1 MISNHTFR
9 IMKKDATS
17 LRDRLRVCDQVF
29 WLATFLVAF
38 LAWPLMS
45 SAQTT
50 HFTSTIWHSR
60 DGLPE
65 NIVQALAQDR
75 EGFLWVGT
83 TGGLTRFDGA
93 RFSPLNDG
101 AAPTLS
107 VNSFFCLLRSHD
119 GTMWAGTEGGGLL
132 HIAASGAIK
141 TYAAQDGLEDA
152 FVRSIFE
159 DSLDRLWVG
168 TDNGLFLK
176 QGERLVRVEQ
186 PGANGALDVH
196 AITED
201 HEHHIWAGGSHLIT
215 LGMGQ
220 NRLVPLPGVYS
231 QNKVV
236 SLLTATDGSLW
247 VGTASGLLHQVHG
260 KFQRTPELSSTVQIL
275 RQTGDGTIWIGT
287 VGQGLWAYRNG
298 RLERIGDTGVIQ
310 IPTVLNIF
318 EDADHRIWLGTQNG
332 LVRLDRTQISL
343 IPLPG
348 SGTEY
353 GTISGAPNGEI
364 WMVVQSAFRVSDGV
378 PTPLNFSGL
387 GDTPI
392 RTIYRARDGSTW
404 VGTGGR
410 GAYHLDHGKIV
421 HYSNASRNYITGNF
435 IRGFLESTRG
445 DMWIAADGGL
455 NCISAK
461 GIARY
466 GTADGLAYI
475 SIRSLFEDHN
485 HDIWIG
491 TDQGLSRWHAGAFV
505 QDEVTAA
512 LRREKVWSIL
522 EDRRGIMWFGT
533 RDHGIFRYRDNVVEH
548 YSTSQGLVSNT
559 VYQMLQDRKGR
570 FWISSAEMISSV
582 PEEEMDGDPLHRNLP
597 LSVTLYRMPYETS
610 GVQLSGGR
618 MSTGYLAPDDTV
630 WFASDH
636 GALHVIASGTVAE
649 SWPVMRIVGLS
660 LDGVDLA
667 LTNGLQLP
675 ARGKR
680 LAFSFAPLFLG
691 QQVGIRF
698 LYRLDGFDNSWI
710 SSGSGHSATYTNLP
724 AGTYRFHVRSFDVSH
739 PGFSTEATLDFTKNP
754 FIYQTWWFRLLF
766 IVALLGCILLVYTL
780 RLRGVRS
787 RFAVVLQERSRLAR
801 EMHDTVIRG
810 CIGVS
815 MLLEGMATQREGKFE
830 DDDLLDVAREQLRTT
845 ISEARQAVWDLRR
858 SDEEEIDLPHSLAVL
873 AEQATQAFG
882 IPVLCEQV
890 HPISG
895 ISGSTGHELLMV
907 AREAIANA
915 GSHAKPDWI
924 RISASVDNKDLTLI
938 VIDNGSGFSQSTL
951 LNGADGHFGLLGMR
965 ERMSRIG
972 GTLAIQS
979 AKGSGTVITMK
990 LRHATVESHARGQ
1003 GLGEILK

>member
-1 MISNHTFR
+1 MTSGSTGLRNYFHSFDCIS
-9 IMKKDATS
+9 
-17 LRDRLRVCDQVF
+17 RLTIVLFVV
-29 WLATFLVAF
+29 LASP
-38 LAWPLMS
+38 LAIL
-45 SAQTT
+45 AQAT
-50 HFTSTIWHSR
+50 HFTSTIWHSQ

-75 EGFLWVGT
+75 EGYLWVGT

-119 GTMWAGTEGGGLL
+119 GTIWAGTEGGGLI
-132 HIAASGAIK
+132 HFAASGAIK
-141 TYAAQDGLEDA
+141 TYAAQDGLADA

-186 PGANGALDVH
+186 PGAHGALDVH

-201 HEHHIWAGGSHLIT
+201 HEHHIWAGGSHLIA

-287 VGQGLWAYRNG
+287 VGQGLWAYRDG

-505 QDEVTAA
+505 QDGVTAA

-559 VYQMLQDRKGR
+559 VYQMLQDRTGR
-570 FWISSAEMISSV
+570 FWISSAERISSV

-649 SWPVMRIVGLS
+649 NSPVMRIVGLS

-739 PGFSTEATLDFTKNP
+739 PGFSAEETLDFTKNP

-780 RLRGVRS
+780 RLRGVRD

-815 MLLEGMATQREGKFE
+815 MLMEAIATQRSDAV
-830 DDDLLDVAREQLRTT
+830 DDNDLFNVAREQLRST

-858 SDEEEIDLPHSLAVL
+858 NDEEEINLPHSLAAL
-873 AEQATQAFG
+873 AEQASQAFG
-882 IPVLCEQV
+882 IPVVCERV
-890 HPISG
+890 DPISG
-895 ISGSTGHELLMV
+895 IPGSTGHELLMV
-907 AREAIANA
+907 TREAIANA
-915 GSHAKPDWI
+915 GSHANPEWI
-924 RISASVDNKDLTLI
+924 RISASLDGADLTLS
-938 VIDNGSGFSQSTL
+938 VIDNGSGFVQPGPLTSH
-951 LNGADGHFGLLGMR
+951 DRHYGLIGMR
-965 ERMSRIG
+965 ERMDRIG
-972 GTLAIQS
+972 GTLAIHTKS
-979 AKGSGTVITMK
+979 GSGTEVVMK
-990 LRHATVESHARGQ
+990 LQRATAEAETNRGTSR
-1003 GLGEILK
+1003 GVSE

>member
-1 MISNHTFR
+1 MISDPTFR
-9 IMKKDATS
+9 VMTS
-17 LRDRLRVCDQVF
+17 GSTCLQNRIHSFGCMS
-29 WLATFLVAF
+29 WLAIFFSVV
-38 LAWPLMS
+38 LASPLAVL
-45 SAQTT
+45 AQAT
-50 HFTSTIWHSR
+50 HFTSTIWRSQ

-75 EGFLWVGT
+75 EGYLWVGT
-83 TGGLTRFDGA
+83 TGGLTQFDGS
-93 RFSPLNDG
+93 RFNPLSDG
-101 AAPTLS
+101 TTQTLA
-107 VNSFFCLLRSHD
+107 VNSFFCLLLSHD

-132 HIAASGAIK
+132 HFAASGVIK
-141 TYAAQDGLEDA
+141 TYAAQDGLADA

-159 DSLDRLWVG
+159 DSQNRLWIG

-186 PGANGALDVH
+186 PGAHGALDVH
-196 AITED
+196 AIAED
-201 HEHHIWAGGSHLIT
+201 HEHHIWAGGSNLIA

-236 SLLTATDGSLW
+236 SLLTAADGSLW

-260 KFQRTPELSSTVQIL
+260 KFLRAPELSCTVQVM

-287 VGQGLWAYRNG
+287 VGQGLWAYRDG
-298 RLERIGDTGVIQ
+298 RLERINDTGVIP

-318 EDADHRIWLGTQNG
+318 EDVDHRIWLGTQNG
-332 LVRLDRTQISL
+332 LVRLERTQISL

-353 GTISGAPNGEI
+353 GTISGAPNGDI
-364 WMVVQSAFRVSDGV
+364 WMVVQRTFRVSNGV
-378 PTPLNFSGL
+378 PTPLDFPGL
-387 GDTPI
+387 GETPI
-392 RTIYRARDGSTW
+392 RTIYRAKDGSTW
-404 VGTGGR
+404 IGTGGR
-410 GAYHLDHGKIV
+410 GAYHLDRGKIT
-421 HYSNASRNYITGNF
+421 HFSKDSPQPITSNF
-435 IRGFLESTRG
+435 IRGFLESSRG
-445 DMWIAADGGL
+445 EMWIATDAGL
-455 NCISAK
+455 NHITSKA
-461 GIARY
+461 IIRY
-466 GTADGLAYI
+466 GIADGLSNF
-475 SIRSLFEDHN
+475 SIRSIFEDGDHN
-485 HDIWIG
+485 IWIG
-491 TDQGLSRWHAGAFV
+491 TDLGLSRWHAGMFI
-505 QDEVTAA
+505 QDAATAA
-512 LRREKVWSIL
+512 LRAEKVWSIL
-522 EDRRGIMWFGT
+522 QDRRGIMWFGT
-533 RDHGIFRYRDNVVEH
+533 RDHGLYRYRDNVVEH
-548 YSTSQGLVSNT
+548 YSTSQGLVSNII
-559 VYQMLQDRKGR
+559 YQILQDRTGR
-570 FWISSAEMISSV
+570 FWISSAEMISSI
-582 PEEEMDGDPLHRNLP
+582 PEEEMDGDPLHRNRP
-597 LSVTLYRMPYETS
+597 LSVTLYRMPYETN
-610 GVQLSGGR
+610 GVQLCGAR

-636 GALHVIASGTVAE
+636 GALHVIANGIDVE
-649 SWPVMRIVGLS
+649 STPKIRILGLS

-667 LTNGLQLP
+667 LKNGLQLP
-675 ARGKR
+675 AGSKR

-691 QQVGIRF
+691 PQVGIRF
-698 LYRLDGFDNSWI
+698 LYRLEGFDNSWV
-710 SSGSGHSATYTNLP
+710 SAGSGHTATYTNLP
-724 AGTYRFHVRSFDVSH
+724 AGHYIFRVRSFDVSR
-739 PGFSTEATLDFTKNP
+739 PDLFTEQTFDFTRKP
-754 FIYQTWWFRLLF
+754 FIYQTWWFRLLLLA
-766 IVALLGCILLVYTL
+766 ALLGCILLVYTL
-780 RLRGVRS
+780 WLRGVRR

-815 MLLEGMATQREGKFE
+815 MLLEGMATQREGNFE

-882 IPVLCEQV
+882 IPVVCEQV
-890 HPISG
+890 DPIGG

-924 RISASVDNKDLTLI
+924 RISASLDDKDLTLI

-951 LNGADGHFGLLGMR
+951 SNGADGHFGLLGMR

-979 AKGSGTVITMK
+979 AQGSGTVITMK
-990 LRHATVESHARGQ
+990 LRHATVESRAHGQ